1 MDNTKVFVYGSLK
14 PGEFYYPRY
23 CAGKVVEEKPA
34 IALGELYH
42 LPPLGYPA
50 MIRGENQVQGFLL
63 TLANAATLSHLDE
76 LEDYE
81 PHRQPEENEYN
92 RYLIEIYDLTEKSL
106 GMAWAYFMTL
116 EKVQHYQGVLIS
128 SGCWTGSVGNEWV
141 DLSKKQM

>member
-1 MDNTKVFVYGSLK
+1 MSDRILDNTKVFVYGTLK

-34 IALGELYH
+34 IAMGQLYH

-50 MIRGENQVQGFLL
+50 MIPGENQVQGFLL

-81 PHRQPEENEYN
+81 PHRQPEDNEYN
-92 RYLIEIYDLTEKSL
+92 RYPIEIYDLMGKSL

-116 EKVQHYQGVLIS
+116 EKVQYYQGILIS
-128 SGCWTGSVGNEWV
+128 SGCWSGSVVNN
-141 DLSKKQM
+141 